1 MSCEAQQVSLREREQ
16 HYQLVTGR
24 PYLVYRC
31 PLLFP
36 VSCDSSLIEV
46 LFLASSRDYYPHAH
60 TLAQISPLRPQTVF
74 SEDNLQSSLRRLL
87 VVGGVTER
95 GRSPSTATRWNTDHT
110 HREDDS
116 CCCLTLP
123 LAGSNSSC

>member
-24 PYLVYRC
+24 PYLVYCC

-46 LFLASSRDYYPHAH
+46 LFLASIDYYPHAH
-60 TLAQISPLRPQTVF
+60 TLTQLSPLLPQTVF
-74 SEDNLQSSLRRLL
+74 SEHNLQSSLRVKLR
-87 VVGGVTER
+87 
-95 GRSPSTATRWNTDHT
+95 
-110 HREDDS
+110 REAA
-116 CCCLTLP
+116 
-123 LAGSNSSC
+123 AGSGRGH

>member
-1 MSCEAQQVSLREREQ
+1 MQQRVVTLSTEQSSMSCEAQQVSLREREQ

-24 PYLVYRC
+24 PYLVYCC

-60 TLAQISPLRPQTVF
+60 TLAQLSPLLPQTVF
-74 SEDNLQSSLRRLL
+74 SEDNL
-87 VVGGVTER
+87 
-95 GRSPSTATRWNTDHT
+95 
-110 HREDDS
+110 
-116 CCCLTLP
+116 
-123 LAGSNSSC
+123 

>member
-1 MSCEAQQVSLREREQ
+1 MSCEAQQVSLREGEQ

-24 PYLVYRC
+24 PYLVYCC

-46 LFLASSRDYYPHAH
+46 LFLASRDYYPHAH

-74 SEDNLQSSLRRLL
+74 SEVSGVARSKILLGQNGAQSAPRKLL
-87 VVGGVTER
+87 INIHLFMKMPCVAV
-95 GRSPSTATRWNTDHT
+95 
-110 HREDDS
+110 
-116 CCCLTLP
+116 
-123 LAGSNSSC
+123 

>member
-1 MSCEAQQVSLREREQ
+1 MQQRVVTLSTEQSSMSCEAQQVSLREREQ

-24 PYLVYRC
+24 PYLVYCC

-60 TLAQISPLRPQTVF
+60 TLAQLSPLLSQAVF
-74 SEDNLQSSLRRLL
+74 SEDNLESSLRR
-87 VVGGVTER
+87 G
-95 GRSPSTATRWNTDHT
+95 AA
-110 HREDDS
+110 
-116 CCCLTLP
+116 
-123 LAGSNSSC
+123 AGSGRGH